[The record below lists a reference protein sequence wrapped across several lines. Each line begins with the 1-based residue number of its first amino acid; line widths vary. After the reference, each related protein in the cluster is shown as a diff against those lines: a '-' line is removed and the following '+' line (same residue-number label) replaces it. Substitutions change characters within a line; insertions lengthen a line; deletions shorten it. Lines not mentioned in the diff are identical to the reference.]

1 MEKLKNWKRRRIDV
15 PEGQPTTSGS
25 ATPESHPDTDPS
37 GLGTSAVPPFPDGI
51 KVLHDCADA
60 AVDICFVHGLTG
72 DRESTWTAPGQSAP
86 WPSTLLPPR
95 LGGARVLTHGYDADV
110 ARRSVASMNRLI
122 DHAMNLLNHL
132 TTNRTLCGASSRP
145 LIFVAHSLGGLVCK
159 KAILRSRNNPEAHLR
174 GVFECTKGII
184 FMGTPHRGS
193 WMADWAGMP
202 ASAISLFKSVN
213 KSLLEI
219 LETDSQL
226 LEAIQVDFLAMI
238 REQRE
243 GGRPLEVTCF
253 FEELPL
259 WKDRKVVSKESATF
273 EGYNPISI
281 HANHSNMVKFASEGE
296 SGFISVLGELVRW
309 KSRIG
314 ER

>member
-1 MEKLKNWKRRRIDV
+1 M
-15 PEGQPTTSGS
+15 
-25 ATPESHPDTDPS
+25 
-37 GLGTSAVPPFPDGI
+37 
-51 KVLHDCADA
+51 
-60 AVDICFVHGLTG
+60 
-72 DRESTWTAPGQSAP
+72 
-86 WPSTLLPPR
+86 
-95 LGGARVLTHGYDADV
+95 
-110 ARRSVASMNRLI
+110 
-122 DHAMNLLNHL
+122 
-132 TTNRTLCGASSRP
+132 
-145 LIFVAHSLGGLVCK
+145 AHSLGGLVCK

-174 GVFECTKGII
+174 DLFECTRGIV

-193 WMADWAGMP
+193 WMADWVGMP
-202 ASAISLFKSVN
+202 ASALGLFKSVN

-281 HANHSNMVKFASEGE
+281 HANHINMVKFASAGE
-296 SGFISVLGELVRW
+296 SGFTSVLGELVRW
-309 KSRIG
+309 KSQIG